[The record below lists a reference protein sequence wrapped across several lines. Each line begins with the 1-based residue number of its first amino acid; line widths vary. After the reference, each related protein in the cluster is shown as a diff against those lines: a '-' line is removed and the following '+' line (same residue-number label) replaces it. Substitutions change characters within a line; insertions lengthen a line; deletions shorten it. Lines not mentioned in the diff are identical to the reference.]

1 MNFIK
6 KNLKDKFIRKLIY
19 VILFFAGI
27 FLFPSLNLLLIIF
40 LVIALMLDSG
50 SEDSIKKDL
59 PLKARNKKNNT
70 SKVKVNSPELKKFLD
85 DLETKDIS
93 EMGSIT
99 EQTERI
105 LETLQ
110 TPKTFFEIIGNLSTN
125 ADLYYN
131 LRLYD
136 VNKAKEDEN
145 AFIIK
150 DFERVQKLARIKKL
164 NINKIVPALGKITPL
179 KQELNTEKINKKG
192 FFFS

>member
-6 KNLKDKFIRKLIY
+6 KILKDKFIRKLIY

-59 PLKARNKKNNT
+59 PLEARNKKNNT
-70 SKVKVNSPELKKFLD
+70 SKGKVNNPELKKFLD

-136 VNKAKEDEN
+136 VNKAKEEEN

-150 DFERVQKLARIKKL
+150 DFERVQKCCDEFFDGKEFKKRC
-164 NINKIVPALGKITPL
+164 
-179 KQELNTEKINKKG
+179 
-192 FFFS
+192 